1 MSPLRQLP
9 HYPNTEFLE
18 HFGRWFFCDNLYQ
31 SERGDFSAV
40 DIWRFFGDRFSLLLR
55 WRCGEVPMKSGAT
68 QIRLFD
74 LYMPAMCTA
83 KLLHH
88 SQT

>member
-1 MSPLRQLP
+1 MSPLRQQRY
-9 HYPNTEFLE
+9 YPNSEFLE

-31 SERGDFSAV
+31 SERGDCSAV
-40 DIWRFFGDRFSLLLR
+40 GIRRFFGNCFSLLR
-55 WRCGEVPMKSGAT
+55 GGRCGEAPMKSGAT

-74 LYMPAMCTA
+74 FYLPAMCTA